1 MQIVHLKTNF
11 WGYPTLKSWAP
22 VAHNGAMKGMAVQ
35 LGRPV
40 GGNYPLSLWIDIRED
55 GPEVVWDW
63 KRNWLRPFIRDAEPK
78 TFGTVSDVLA
88 LVRRSDEDFASDAIL
103 LLIDLHSGK
112 KPHQNLADESKGGF
126 LAAMNHELSKVYS
139 ITQQDHYPVGMIVIY
154 PGYQAWVRAEALQAT
169 HTLVYPSAER
179 GVYLTPNNPVMASG
193 PSVAGHYH
201 GYGWSSAVAAITRQQ
216 TEEDIGPFKI

>member
-11 WGYPTLKSWAP
+11 WGYPILNSWAP
-22 VAHNGAMKGMAVQ
+22 VAHNGIMKGMAVE
-35 LGRPV
+35 LGRPEK
-40 GGNYPLSLWIDIRED
+40 GEYPLTLWIDIRED
-55 GPEVVWDW
+55 GPEVIWDW
-63 KRNWLRPFIRDAEPK
+63 KRNWFRPLIMEAEPK
-78 TFGTVSDVLA
+78 TFGEVSDVLA
-88 LVRRSDEDFASDAIL
+88 LVRKSDEVFSSDAVL
-103 LLIDLHSGK
+103 LFIDLHSGK
-112 KPHQNLADESKGGF
+112 KPRRNLAEESKGGF
-126 LAAMNHELSKVYS
+126 VAKNHEATRVYTL
-139 ITQQDHYPVGMIVIY
+139 TQQDHYPVGMMVIY
-154 PGYQAWVRAEALQAT
+154 PGFQAGLRAEALQAT